1 MKQQGATT
9 IQWGEAIEE
18 LKKGNHVRRIG
29 WNGKGMFLF
38 LFSLSPLCIKNYD
51 DSFDFPLDD
60 DSENHIGHIGFEF
73 NDEFLPI
80 ADFILLKT
88 ASGKCIPWN
97 ASQEDQLAWD
107 WEVL

>member
-9 IQWGEAIEE
+9 INWGEAIEE
-18 LKKGNHVRRIG
+18 LRKGNHVRRIG

-38 LFSLSPLCIKNYD
+38 LFSQSPFCIKQSDYIL
-51 DSFDFPLDD
+51 DFPLDD
-60 DSENHIGHIGFEF
+60 ESESTIHHIGFEF
-73 NDEFLPI
+73 NNEFLQI

-88 ASGKCIPWN
+88 AGERCIPWN

-107 WEVL
+107 WEVI

>member
-9 IQWGEAIEE
+9 INWGRAIEE
-18 LKKGNHVRRIG
+18 LREGKCVRRIG

-38 LFSLSPLCIKNYD
+38 LFSQSLFCIKDHNE
-51 DSFDFPLDD
+51 SLDFPMDD
-60 DSENHIGHIGFEF
+60 ESNNTIHHIGFEF
-73 NDEFLPI
+73 NDVFIPI
-80 ADFILLKT
+80 ADFVLLKT
-88 ASGKCIPWN
+88 AAGQCIPWN